1 MAVNRELKFLQE
13 LIFTQDMTTVVDN
26 GITHKFLTGKYR
38 KAFRF
43 IQRHQ
48 KEYGK
53 LPTYETFLNKTDIE
67 LPLDADGNV
76 EPTGEKLKYWC
87 NELREKRKHNTLVD
101 TSEEIIEKL
110 NEGDAEGAYS
120 ILKKTLLV
128 VENEVVLSDRAKI
141 NEGTSKRKE
150 AYLKAQKCGGMTGIP
165 SGIEH
170 WDNLIGG
177 YNNGEL
183 ITAMAYTGVGKTWW
197 EIVQSVFLAQ
207 NGYRVLFFTTEMASV
222 AIMKRIDAV
231 WCKLNYS
238 RFKKGQLLPDEEK
251 RYFDYLDE
259 MESTPDDEV
268 MLVVEQATGG
278 VTQISAKIDQYDPDI
293 VFVDGAYLLENDEG
307 DEENWLSMV
316 KIWRGLHKVALA
328 KDKPIV
334 VTTQS
339 KDETNATLKSAQFAK
354 AIAQDCDV
362 FVVLEQD
369 AQMKYDREMKMRP
382 LKLREGSLLSSVM
395 LNWDFDEM
403 DYSSL
408 YSHEESPDE
417 EVKSSSDNVIDLG

>member
-1 MAVNRELKFLQE
+1 
-13 LIFTQDMTTVVDN
+13 MTTVVDN
-26 GITHKFLTGKYR
+26 GINQKFLTGNYR

-48 KEYGK
+48 NEYGK
-53 LPTYETFLNKTDIE
+53 LPTYETFFNKTDIE
-67 LPLDADGNV
+67 LPVDSNGNV
-76 EPTGEKLKYWC
+76 EPTGEKLKFWC
-87 NELREKRKHNTLVD
+87 NELREKHKHNTLAD
-101 TSEEIIEKL
+101 TSEDIIELL
-110 NEGDAEGAYS
+110 NEGDAEGAYNL
-120 ILKKTLLV
+120 LKKTVLV
-128 VENEVVLSDRAKI
+128 VENDIVQSDRVKI

-150 AYLKAQKCGGMTGIP
+150 AYLKSQKCGGMTGLP

-170 WDNLIGG
+170 WDKLIGG
-177 YNNGEL
+177 YNKGEL
-183 ITAMAYTGVGKTWW
+183 TTAMAYTGVGKSWW
-197 EIVQSVFLAQ
+197 EVIQSVHLAKL
-207 NGYRVLFFTTEMASV
+207 GYKVLFFTTEMATTAV
-222 AIMKRIDAV
+222 MKRIDAV

-251 RYFDYLDE
+251 RFFNYLDE
-259 MESTPDDEV
+259 MENKPDDEV

-278 VTQISAKIDQYDPDI
+278 VTQISAKIDQYEPDI
-293 VFVDGAYLLENDEG
+293 VFIDGAYLLENDEG

-316 KIWRGLHKVALA
+316 KIWRGLHKLALA
-328 KDKPIV
+328 KDVPIV

-382 LKLREGSLLSSVM
+382 LKLREGSLLNTVM
-395 LNWDFDEM
+395 LNWDFDDM
-403 DYSSL
+403 NYSSL
-408 YSHEESPDE
+408 YSQEESPDE